1 VLGAVALVVSE
12 ADRTLLPESISRT
25 PRRRR

>member
-12 ADRTLLPESISRT
+12 ADRTLLPESISRST
-25 PRRRR
+25 RRRR